1 MKTRN
6 RNTCLEPRCT
16 DCNKIIQITVK
27 ELVQIVANNS
37 SKPKQCRACLQARR
51 KLNDPYDGIYECFY
65 SYPPTK
71 GHRYQ
76 VHGQYLTE
84 Y

>member
-6 RNTCLEPRCT
+6 RNTYLEPRCT
-16 DCNKIIQITVK
+16 DCNKIIPITIG
-27 ELVQIVANNS
+27 ELVQILINGS
-37 SKPKQCRACLQARR
+37 PLPKRCQACLQARR
-51 KLNDPYDGIYECFY
+51 KQLDPYDGIYECFY

-76 VHGQYLTE
+76 VHGRDLT
-84 Y
+84 